1 MGTCSRSTTSSRT
14 HESSSAKAAA
24 IATLH
29 SCSHPRRRPVVPRAP
44 GYGSDLVVDLLRAVG
59 IDYVAL
65 NPGAT
70 YRGLHDSLVN
80 YGGNRAPELILT
92 THEEIAVAI
101 AHGYA
106 KAAGRPMA
114 AGGDDGGGPEHAR
127 VG

>member
-1 MGTCSRSTTSSRT
+1 MS
-14 HESSSAKAAA
+14 
-24 IATLH
+24 
-29 SCSHPRRRPVVPRAP
+29 RAP

-92 THEEIAVAI
+92 MHENPSLWRSIQDSGAKGLLTKSNVASELTPALQAIIAGQTYF
-101 AHGYA
+101 H
-106 KAAGRPMA
+106 
-114 AGGDDGGGPEHAR
+114 
-127 VG
+127 